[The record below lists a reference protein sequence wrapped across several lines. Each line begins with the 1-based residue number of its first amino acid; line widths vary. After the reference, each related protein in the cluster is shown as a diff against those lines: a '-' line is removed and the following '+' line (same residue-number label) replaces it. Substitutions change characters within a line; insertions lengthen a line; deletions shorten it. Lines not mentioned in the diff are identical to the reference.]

1 MIDVQP
7 FTGIVGLAIAY
18 ALSVTSM
25 LGGVVNSFT
34 ETEREMVAVERV
46 QQYITGIDCEPQKTA
61 LQPAPYA
68 WPSQGVVQFQNV
80 ILKYRCVFPFL
91 DFL

>member
-1 MIDVQP
+1 MN
-7 FTGIVGLAIAY
+7 
-18 ALSVTSM
+18 AL
-25 LGGVVNSFT
+25 T

-46 QQYITGIDCEPQKTA
+46 HQYVTEIQCESQKSA

-80 ILKYRCVFPFL
+80 ILKYRYVQVLLLFHFFL
-91 DFL
+91 CIALL